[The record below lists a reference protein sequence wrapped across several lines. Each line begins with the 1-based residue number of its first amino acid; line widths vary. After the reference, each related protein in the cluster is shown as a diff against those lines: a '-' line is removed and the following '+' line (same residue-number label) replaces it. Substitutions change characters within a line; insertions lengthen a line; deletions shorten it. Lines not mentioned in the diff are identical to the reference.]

1 MVVESGGHGVMFDFA
16 CVGMCVVHL
25 KPLFPPIG
33 ITIDITIDIMDTQQ
47 IFFCVHVLFCGVGLD
62 S

>member
-1 MVVESGGHGVMFDFA
+1 MFDFA